1 MTSLLSIRNVTAGY
15 GYGPDIVHD
24 FSLSLN
30 ESEVKCIIGPN
41 GAGKSTLLKAVAGI
55 LKPRSGDIF
64 FEIMRLGIC
73 FLPQERA
80 IFPNLTV
87 AENLRMCAYSIKDK
101 ALAASRIKAAI
112 GMFPVLGQRLK
123 QIAGT
128 MSGGQQQQLVYAR
141 AFTIKPK
148 IILIDE
154 PSLGLAPSL
163 VEQTFSHI
171 KQIAS
176 SGIAVLL
183 VEQNAIKGLQTSGYG
198 VVMDL
203 GKLVFEKP
211 ANEVLQDQSLRD
223 LYLGKALKK

>member
-1 MTSLLSIRNVTAGY
+1 MSLDLVVKIDSFVAKKTLSGTPVANSPTVSVPINTSPCICESI
-15 GYGPDIVHD
+15 
-24 FSLSLN
+24 L
-30 ESEVKCIIGPN
+30 
-41 GAGKSTLLKAVAGI
+41 AVVVVV
-55 LKPRSGDIF
+55 
-64 FEIMRLGIC
+64 
-73 FLPQERA
+73 FL
-80 IFPNLTV
+80 V
-87 AENLRMCAYSIKDK
+87 AQA
-101 ALAASRIKAAI
+101 
-112 GMFPVLGQRLK
+112 V
-123 QIAGT
+123 
-128 MSGGQQQQLVYAR
+128 
-141 AFTIKPK
+141 TIKPK

-211 ANEVLQDQSLRD
+211 ANEVLQDPSLRD

>member
-64 FEIMRLGIC
+64 FEGENISGKEVYQIMKLGIC

-87 AENLRMCAYSIKDK
+87 EENCACVHI
-101 ALAASRIKAAI
+101 
-112 GMFPVLGQRLK
+112 QLK
-123 QIAGT
+123 IRHWPQPGLKL
-128 MSGGQQQQLVYAR
+128 QLVC
-141 AFTIKPK
+141 
-148 IILIDE
+148 
-154 PSLGLAPSL
+154 SLFLA
-163 VEQTFSHI
+163 
-171 KQIAS
+171 
-176 SGIAVLL
+176 
-183 VEQNAIKGLQTSGYG
+183 N
-198 VVMDL
+198 D
-203 GKLVFEKP
+203 
-211 ANEVLQDQSLRD
+211 
-223 LYLGKALKK
+223 

>member
-1 MTSLLSIRNVTAGY
+1 M
-15 GYGPDIVHD
+15 
-24 FSLSLN
+24 
-30 ESEVKCIIGPN
+30 
-41 GAGKSTLLKAVAGI
+41 
-55 LKPRSGDIF
+55 
-64 FEIMRLGIC
+64 
-73 FLPQERA
+73 
-80 IFPNLTV
+80 
-87 AENLRMCAYSIKDK
+87 
-101 ALAASRIKAAI
+101 
-112 GMFPVLGQRLK
+112 
-123 QIAGT
+123 
-128 MSGGQQQQLVYAR
+128 YAR

-163 VEQTFSHI
+163 VEQTFNHI
-171 KQIAS
+171 KQIAE
-176 SGIAVLL
+176 SGIAVML